1 MKLSQQNF
9 TFRQYM
15 ETSDFELFYYH
26 INNPVEVDFQ
36 NHNFY
41 EIYLFHSGNVTYIIE
56 GKSYK
61 LKPKD
66 ILIINNKELHKAFV
80 ESGVPYERIVIWL
93 NPEYVKSLSSD
104 KTDLLTVFDTS
115 LRESYNLLRLRPD
128 ITEYIYGIAEKLGVV
143 INSKPFGNDI
153 LREAYI
159 IVLLVYMNRAYQIS
173 RKNGMDLDVVN
184 NDKIDNIIQYINA
197 NLDSD
202 LTLQTLSSR
211 FYLSKF
217 HLLREFKKYTGYTIH
232 KYIQQKRL
240 ILARELLKNCKQ
252 VTEVCNKC
260 GFGDYSNFIRAF
272 KKEYGLSPKKYC
284 KMNYLKEH

>member
-26 INNPVEVDFQ
+26 NNNPVEVDFH

-41 EIYLFHSGNVTYIIE
+41 EIYLFLSGNVTYIIE

-143 INSKPFGNDI
+143 INSKTFGNDI

-159 IVLLVYMNRAYQIS
+159 IELLVYMNRAYQIS